1 MRPLLAHHPIAEE
14 RSAVGKIHQCFGA
27 VHIAIGTIDEFKPET
42 AEAVGIPHAARKT
55 VMPRLQSAE
64 VEGVLAWQFGVA
76 TEVEGLRWLQLQAL
90 KLGLYL
96 GSVAI
101 DALVFRPTELLHL
114 DHGELLISVVVLP
127 LPHGVG
133 RLK

>member
-1 MRPLLAHHPIAEE
+1 
-14 RSAVGKIHQCFGA
+14 
-27 VHIAIGTIDEFKPET
+27 
-42 AEAVGIPHAARKT
+42 
-55 VMPRLQSAE
+55 MPRLQSAE

-114 DHGELLISVVVLP
+114 DHGELLISDVVLP
-127 LPHGVG
+127 LLNGLSRLQRWDLILQPGLINAAVAPLLQTLGTVARKAKVG
-133 RLK
+133 AGPLVGLKCLQCPSGFSAPWRS